1 MQYNRIFVPLN
12 KLNDLSLHSKII
24 KRSLPGTIAAAAAV
38 IIGGL
43 YWTGMEPIRESVL
56 TQRMF
61 LLFMSGLAAFITPF
75 LLFPDKRTG
84 LLQLGNISGRTMN
97 RYILSRSGKLFY
109 LPLLLV
115 FAFCFGEINSPL
127 ADLKLKAQYFLQG
140 AITLLGLWLLATG
153 RYLNSG
159 ESSQFWKES
168 EKGRLLR
175 KQAAEYL
182 KYPVDPGSL
191 PSLLNTILITFA
203 GMFTVAVGAALSQSG
218 GVWME
223 LIPATILLIIGFAS
237 FQKAV
242 KNPEARFYRTN
253 AFFSEFFGETVSG
266 AEARVPVTVNQL
278 WWVPARIKSTVWAML
293 LQLDRKLP
301 AGRLIL
307 AGHLLVW
314 IISYQRPGTE
324 VMLTV
329 WMLFAL
335 IHHSILFISLSE
347 EFAPNWWRKWAA
359 SGLNWMISRFWM
371 QFRWILMLAASM
383 WVNGFVFGHTGLPEL
398 IFVTA
403 VYTLSALFF
412 SIALSLFLRFRK
424 TDIYD

>member
-1 MQYNRIFVPLN
+1 MRHNRIFVPLN
-12 KLNDLSLHSKII
+12 NLNDLSEHRKII
-24 KRSLPGTIAAAAAV
+24 RRSVPVSIAAASAV
-38 IIGGL
+38 ILGGL
-43 YWTGMEPIRESVL
+43 YWTGLEPISQSVL

-84 LLQLGNISGRTMN
+84 LLQLGNVSGRSMI
-97 RYILSRSGKLFY
+97 RYILHRSGSLFY

-115 FAFCFGEINSPL
+115 LVFCFGEIHNPIG
-127 ADLKLKAQYFLQG
+127 DLKLKALYSLHG

-153 RYLNSG
+153 RYLASG
-159 ESSQFWKES
+159 ASSQFWKES
-168 EKGRLLR
+168 EKGRNLR
-175 KQAAEYL
+175 KQAADIL

-203 GMFTVAVGAALSQSG
+203 GMITVAAGAALGQVG

-223 LIPATILLIIGFAS
+223 LAPAVFLLAAGVYAFK
-237 FQKAV
+237 KAV
-242 KNPEARFYRTN
+242 QNPEAGFYQTN
-253 AFFSEFFGETVSG
+253 AFFSEFFGDTVSG

-324 VMLTV
+324 VMVTV
-329 WMLFAL
+329 WTLFAL
-335 IHHSILFISLSE
+335 IHHSILFISLSG
-347 EFAPNWWRKWAA
+347 EFAPGWWRNWVA
-359 SGLNWMISRFWM
+359 SGINWMISRFWM

-383 WVNGFVFGHTGLPEL
+383 WVNGFVFGHTGLAEL
-398 IFVTA
+398 VFVTA
-403 VYTLSALFF
+403 VYTISALLL
-412 SIALSLFLRFRK
+412 SIVLSLFLRFRQ
-424 TDIYD
+424 T